1 MNDVND
7 SRATAWR
14 RFETPLGVMRVEE
27 DAQGITS
34 LRFVDGPL
42 DEIGSSA
49 DGRWLADAE
58 AQVREYFA
66 GARRSFDLP
75 LSLSGSDFQRRVWRA
90 LMDIP
95 FGETR
100 SYGDVAEALGKP
112 GAARAVGM
120 ANNTNPVL
128 IVVPCHRVVGSSG
141 RLTGYAGGLER
152 KRSLLELER
161 TLANRG

>member
-1 MNDVND
+1 M
-7 SRATAWR
+7 
-14 RFETPLGVMRVEE
+14 PLGVMRAEE

-34 LRFVDGPL
+34 LRFVDGPTG
-42 DEIGSSA
+42 ESGSGA

-66 GARRSFDLP
+66 GTRRTFDLP
-75 LSLSGSDFQRRVWRA
+75 LSLSGSDFQRRVWHA

-100 SYGDVAEALGKP
+100 SYGDVAAALGNP

-120 ANNTNPVL
+120 ANNKNPVL

-141 RLTGYAGGLER
+141 RLMGYAGGLER
-152 KRSLLELER
+152 KRYLLELER